1 MNYDILA
8 AVLVVV
14 FGVVITV
21 RHILKCLDNEDD
33 SI

>member
-1 MNYDILA
+1 MNILA
-8 AVLVVV
+8 SILLVV
-14 FGVVITV
+14 FGMIITV

>member
-1 MNYDILA
+1 MNCNILA
-8 AVLVVV
+8 AVIVVV
-14 FGVVITV
+14 FGMIITV